1 MKRFMIIMMAVLLV
15 TSLSVAQDVSPM
27 VSAGSKSLNF
37 TFGGLGAFGL
47 GPTGIGG
54 GLGASYFL
62 ASDAAV
68 RIGFQIANASSTI
81 PANPAAGQTGTDGSQ
96 SAFTVGVAGDYLMYM
111 TGASSRVR
119 PYVGGG
125 VQFGTA
131 STNRKTAVISPAVQ
145 TEIKNSAGGE
155 TINGKTYFGGTSFG
169 AVGIIGAEF
178 FLYKE
183 ISLSAEYQ
191 LTLYSSTSAADQEVV
206 TGGTTVTTKATS
218 FSQLLGFGA
227 AGAMLHIYF

>member
-1 MKRFMIIMMAVLLV
+1 MKRILIVVTAILV
-15 TSLSVAQDVSPM
+15 ISSLAMAQDVSPM
-27 VSAGSKSLNF
+27 VSQGSKSLNF

-62 ASDAAV
+62 SNDAAV
-68 RIGFQIANASSTI
+68 RIGFQIATASSSI
-81 PANPAAGQTGTDGSQ
+81 PSNPAAGQTGTDGSQ
-96 SAFTVGVAGDYLMYM
+96 SAFTVGVGGDFLMYM

-125 VQFGTA
+125 VSFGTA
-131 STNRKTAVISPAVQ
+131 STSRKSAVIAPAVQ
-145 TEIKNSAGGE
+145 VETKNSTGGE
-155 TINGKTYFGGTSFG
+155 TINGRTYFGGTTLG
-169 AVGIIGAEF
+169 AIGIIGAEF

-183 ISLSAEYQ
+183 ISRSAEYQ
-191 LTLYSSTSAADQEVV
+191 WTLYSSPSAADLEVI
-206 TGGTTVTTKATS
+206 TGGTTVTTKSTS